1 MVLSSAESFFLQAEA
16 KLRGFIT
23 GGPSVA
29 SLMASG
35 ITESF
40 VYLGSTSA
48 AAASYMSGNAGW
60 SDVDVTAVSNTP
72 PNVLSLTPPVGGIFT
87 VLSQKWFAL
96 NGINSLE
103 VWTDYRR
110 VPYKEV
116 VPSSNITEHFRY
128 GSGVGYDPG
137 PPISVSPQN
146 TSTKIPVRYLYPQT
160 EYNYNVANVSAEGTI
175 DPFTSRI
182 FWDLN

>member
-1 MVLSSAESFFLQAEA
+1 MPFYTTYKFTVTNTQTANNVYYRANEWGIGYYHANGDARESRVYEPGTGGMIGVAYGLPPVNENASPILAGIGPGLYKTSSSPQMVLSSAESFFLQAEA

-72 PNVLSLTPPVGGIFT
+72 PNVLSLTPPVGGI
-87 VLSQKWFAL
+87 SPYCRK
-96 NGINSLE
+96 NGL
-103 VWTDYRR
+103 
-110 VPYKEV
+110 
-116 VPSSNITEHFRY
+116 
-128 GSGVGYDPG
+128 
-137 PPISVSPQN
+137 
-146 TSTKIPVRYLYPQT
+146 L
-160 EYNYNVANVSAEGTI
+160 
-175 DPFTSRI
+175 
-182 FWDLN
+182 